1 MKILLA
7 ELEEEAERNREKSQL
22 DASMDVTRPDFD
34 AAGLLAGYYGLLVD
48 HVIPLDESFATAVEV
63 SEKSC
68 VRRNWYFLVDVVR
81 G

>member
-7 ELEEEAERNREKSQL
+7 ELEEEAENGKKDQSTQ
-22 DASMDVTRPDFD
+22 PDFD

-63 SEKSC
+63 REEGW
-68 VRRNWYFLVDVVR
+68 VRRN
-81 G
+81 